1 MPKIQSGGRAGS
13 RSPRSRTKGFRPQG
27 PLADA
32 ALKRGKRSYNLWYL
46 YGPKAGSDLVVASD
60 AQAMDVW
67 WRELDP
73 SVRQYWPES
82 PVPKGEVDL
91 IPDISFTAKVRLSG
105 DRIQLRDVKSYD
117 LELTGPDGEKAR
129 KEADAQEQV
138 ADALGCSYRRVG
150 PAELKAN
157 DLLIANAKVATATLA
172 AARDHSI
179 ERQHASLLAL
189 VRRSST
195 WTVEDLLRHVEA
207 EEHALFLAAVFRAVG
222 RGELKSD
229 LHQHRWGK
237 RTRLWVGDSDDS
249 PAVGSLLTADGRSE
263 QEPGEHQTK
272 GSAAKR
278 RIARTADVSAAM
290 ASALERAERGQAADW
305 YTRKN
310 SPPEYRDPASWPSAD
325 LDTHVDPEVRERALR
340 LRAAL
345 SGYLAGAPVR
355 LLEQTHQIS
364 RSEVLRLLNRAL
376 EPHPAGGIVG
386 WRALVYG
393 YHRGYQ
399 RSTPVKPGPR
409 GGGFAGA
416 LQQILA
422 RHTDIHDS
430 LVAVILQ
437 QSGPD
442 NTKESHVSV
451 RRAHSEF
458 LKLCAARGLAQD
470 QYPFNSPTQALRS
483 IYRFFNAVRES
494 HFARSAAILRGR
506 WPATIVLSG
515 RRQLS

>member
-1 MPKIQSGGRAGS
+1 
-13 RSPRSRTKGFRPQG
+13 
-27 PLADA
+27 
-32 ALKRGKRSYNLWYL
+32 
-46 YGPKAGSDLVVASD
+46 
-60 AQAMDVW
+60 
-67 WRELDP
+67 
-73 SVRQYWPES
+73 
-82 PVPKGEVDL
+82 
-91 IPDISFTAKVRLSG
+91 
-105 DRIQLRDVKSYD
+105 
-117 LELTGPDGEKAR
+117 
-129 KEADAQEQV
+129 
-138 ADALGCSYRRVG
+138 
-150 PAELKAN
+150 
-157 DLLIANAKVATATLA
+157 
-172 AARDHSI
+172 
-179 ERQHASLLAL
+179 
-189 VRRSST
+189 
-195 WTVEDLLRHVEA
+195 
-207 EEHALFLAAVFRAVG
+207 
-222 RGELKSD
+222 
-229 LHQHRWGK
+229 
-237 RTRLWVGDSDDS
+237 
-249 PAVGSLLTADGRSE
+249 
-263 QEPGEHQTK
+263 
-272 GSAAKR
+272 
-278 RIARTADVSAAM
+278 M